1 LCAFVYEA
9 IALRRVIFM
18 ELEIRVNGL
27 ALRKGYNLLI
37 SNLDFTLSSG
47 EGLSLTG
54 ENGVGKTTLLRT
66 LAGFAPAHAGKI
78 VFIANGAQLDSE
90 DAARLIHVLGHHDAL
105 SPSRTVAQELAFQAE
120 YLGGDPAAAVEPL
133 RLKPLLDLETRYL
146 SAGQK
151 RRLSC
156 ARLLMAKRPL
166 WLLDE
171 PMAPL
176 DADHRALLAGVMQ
189 DHLREGGLLI
199 AAVHDPLPFE
209 TRQLRLTRPV
219 QQTLESTSV

>member
-1 LCAFVYEA
+1 MDFSLKVE
-9 IALRRVIFM
+9 
-18 ELEIRVNGL
+18 GL
-27 ALRKGYNLLI
+27 SLKKGYNLLI
-37 SNLDFTLSSG
+37 SNLNFDLAGG
-47 EGLSLTG
+47 EILSLTG

-66 LAGFAPAHAGKI
+66 LAGFSSPDSGKI
-78 VFIANGAQLDSE
+78 SFVENGLQRDSDE
-90 DAARLIHVLGHHDAL
+90 VWADRVHLLGHHDAL
-105 SPSRTVAQELAFQAE
+105 SPSRTVAQELDFQAN
-120 YLGGDPAAAVEPL
+120 YLGGTVEGL
-133 RLKPLLDLETRYL
+133 DILSLKPLMDLETRYL

-176 DADHRALLAGVMQ
+176 DATHRTMLAGLMQ
-189 DHLREGGLLI
+189 DHVKGGGLII

-209 TRQLRLTRPV
+209 TRTLRLVRPSLAGQGV
-219 QQTLESTSV
+219 ANA

>member
-1 LCAFVYEA
+1 
-9 IALRRVIFM
+9 M
-18 ELEIRVNGL
+18 PLEVKVNGL
-27 ALRKGYNLLI
+27 ALKKGYNLLI
-37 SNLDFTLSSG
+37 SGVDFTLSPG
-47 EGLSLTG
+47 EALSLTG

-66 LAGFAPAHAGKI
+66 LAGFSPSHAGEISFFYSGKPLESEE
-78 VFIANGAQLDSE
+78 AQGKY
-90 DAARLIHVLGHHDAL
+90 IHLLGHHDAL
-105 SPSRTVAQELAFQAE
+105 SPSRTVAQELEFQAE
-120 YLGGDPAAAVEPL
+120 YLGGDVSQAVDALNL
-133 RLKPLLDLETRYL
+133 RTLLDLETRYL

-176 DADHRALLAGVMQ
+176 DTDHRALIGGLMR
-189 DHLREGGLLI
+189 DHLADGGMMI

-209 TRQLRLTRPV
+209 TRMLRLKRP
-219 QQTLESTSV
+219 TLAEREAAVG

>member
-1 LCAFVYEA
+1 MDLT
-9 IALRRVIFM
+9 LRCER
-18 ELEIRVNGL
+18 LSL
-27 ALRKGYNLLI
+27 KKGYNLLI
-37 SNLDFTLSSG
+37 SGLDFTVSSG
-47 EGLSLTG
+47 EALSLTG

-66 LAGFAPAHAGKI
+66 LAGFSHAHAGKI
-78 VFIANGAQLDSE
+78 VFTAAGEPVEAE
-90 DAARLIHVLGHHDAL
+90 DAARLIHMLGHHDAL
-105 SPSRTVAQELAFQAE
+105 SPSRTVAQELAFQAD
-120 YLGGDPAAAVEPL
+120 YLGGDAKAAIEPL

-176 DADHRALLAGVMQ
+176 DAEHRALLAGLMQ
-189 DHLREGGLLI
+189 DHLKDGGLLI

-209 TRQLRLTRPV
+209 TRQLRLTRPA
-219 QQTLESTSV
+219 QKMPEAADA

>member
-1 LCAFVYEA
+1 MPL
-9 IALRRVIFM
+9 
-18 ELEIRVNGL
+18 ELKVNGL
-27 ALRKGYNLLI
+27 ALKKGYNLLI
-37 SNLDFTLSSG
+37 SSVDFTLSPG
-47 EGLSLTG
+47 EGLSLAG

-66 LAGFAPAHAGKI
+66 LAGFSFSLSGTMA
-78 VFIANGAQLDSE
+78 FFYNGQPLEPEEAQ
-90 DAARLIHVLGHHDAL
+90 AKYIHLLGHHDAL
-105 SPSRTVAQELAFQAE
+105 SPSRTVAQELEFQAE
-120 YLGGDPAAAVEPL
+120 YLGGDVAKAADALNL
-133 RLKPLLDLETRYL
+133 RTLLDLETRYL

-176 DADHRALLAGVMQ
+176 DTDHRALIGGLMR
-189 DHLREGGLLI
+189 DHLKDGGMLI

-209 TRQLRLTRPV
+209 TRTLRLTRP
-219 QQTLESTSV
+219 TLAEREAALG